1 MGLTYKQLPFGQA
14 PAAAQGPRYSTKVTP
29 KEWAALRKAVAS
41 APKLE
46 TLIMRGDGK
55 LGFPSGWQKLE
66 EGGFVSEADE
76 GLKLQSLVEVLD
88 HEAGKLGE
96 KPFKWASTPL

>member
-1 MGLTYKQLPFGQA
+1 
-14 PAAAQGPRYSTKVTP
+14 
-29 KEWAALRKAVAS
+29 
-41 APKLE
+41 
-46 TLIMRGDGK
+46 MRGDGK

-96 KPFKWASTPL
+96 KPFKWASNP